1 MNFSHLKNQKEVQ
14 MVDIS
19 KKKSTSREAR
29 AVAIVKFS
37 SKTFKKIVSDDSPKG
52 SIFNTAVLAGTLAAK
67 KTHELIPL
75 CHNINLG
82 SVNIN
87 FKIDKR
93 NSSVE
98 VNSIVKSSYK
108 TGVEMEALT
117 ACSIACLTIY
127 DMCKSF
133 DKEIIINKIRLN
145 TKVVENQVNIKMIR
159 YTKALKLIS
168 ENVIKSKALETIKT
182 DNSNNRI
189 LGRDYYSE
197 VNLPKIIYLQW
208 MEL

>member
-1 MNFSHLKNQKEVQ
+1 MNFSHLKNNKEIR

-19 KKKSTSREAR
+19 NKKTTSREAH
-29 AVAIVKFS
+29 AVAVIKFN
-37 SKTFKKIVSDDSPKG
+37 SKTFKRIVLDESPKG
-52 SIFNTAVLAGTLAAK
+52 SIFNTAILAGTLAAK

-75 CHNINLG
+75 CHNINL
-82 SVNIN
+82 SSINID
-87 FKIDKR
+87 FKIIKK

-133 DKEIIINKIRLN
+133 DKEIIINKIRL
-145 TKVVENQVNIKMIR
+145 K
-159 YTKALKLIS
+159 Y
-168 ENVIKSKALETIKT
+168 KSGGKSGEYKN
-182 DNSNNRI
+182 D
-189 LGRDYYSE
+189 
-197 VNLPKIIYLQW
+197 KIYKST
-208 MEL
+208 

>member
-1 MNFSHLKNQKEVQ
+1 MSFSHLKNKREVQ

-52 SIFNTAVLAGTLAAK
+52 SIFNTAILAGTLAAK

-75 CHNINLG
+75 CHNINLS
-82 SVNIN
+82 SVSIN
-87 FKIDKR
+87 FKVDKK
-93 NSSVE
+93 NSSLE
-98 VNSIVKSSYK
+98 VMTIVKSIYM

-117 ACSIACLTIY
+117 SCSVACLTIY

-133 DKEIIINKIRLN
+133 DKEIIISNIRLIY
-145 TKVVENQVNIKMIR
+145 KR
-159 YTKALKLIS
+159 GG
-168 ENVIKSKALETIKT
+168 KSGKYKS
-182 DNSNNRI
+182 D
-189 LGRDYYSE
+189 
-197 VNLPKIIYLQW
+197 KIYKSS
-208 MEL
+208 

>member
-1 MNFSHLKNQKEVQ
+1 MNFSHLKNSKEIR

-19 KKKSTSREAR
+19 NKKTTSREAR
-29 AVAIVKFS
+29 AVAVIKFN
-37 SKTFKKIVSDDSPKG
+37 SKTFKKIVLDESPKG
-52 SIFNTAVLAGTLAAK
+52 SIFNTAILAGTLAAK

-98 VNSIVKSSYK
+98 VVAIVKSTYM

-117 ACSIACLTIY
+117 SCSIACLTIY

-133 DKEIIINKIRLN
+133 DKEIIINNVRLIYKSGGKSGKYKNDKI
-145 TKVVENQVNIKMIR
+145 
-159 YTKALKLIS
+159 Y
-168 ENVIKSKALETIKT
+168 KST
-182 DNSNNRI
+182 
-189 LGRDYYSE
+189 
-197 VNLPKIIYLQW
+197 
-208 MEL
+208 

>member
-1 MNFSHLKNQKEVQ
+1 MSFSHLKNNKEIR

-19 KKKSTSREAR
+19 NKKITCREAR
-29 AVAIVKFS
+29 AVAVIEFS
-37 SKTFKKIVSDDSPKG
+37 SKTFKKIISDQSPKG
-52 SIFNTAVLAGTLAAK
+52 SIFNTAILAGTLAAK

-75 CHNINLG
+75 CHNINL
-82 SVNIN
+82 SSININ
-87 FKIDKR
+87 FKTIAK

-133 DKEIIINKIRLN
+133 DKEIIINKIRL
-145 TKVVENQVNIKMIR
+145 K
-159 YTKALKLIS
+159 Y
-168 ENVIKSKALETIKT
+168 KSGGKSGEYKN
-182 DNSNNRI
+182 D
-189 LGRDYYSE
+189 
-197 VNLPKIIYLQW
+197 KICKST
-208 MEL
+208 

>member
-1 MNFSHLKNQKEVQ
+1 MSFSHLKNKREVQ

-52 SIFNTAVLAGTLAAK
+52 SIFNTAILAGTLAAK

-98 VNSIVKSSYK
+98 VIAIVKSTYM

-117 ACSIACLTIY
+117 SCSIACLTIY

-133 DKEIIINKIRLN
+133 DKEIIINNVRLIYKSGGKSGKYKNDKI
-145 TKVVENQVNIKMIR
+145 
-159 YTKALKLIS
+159 Y
-168 ENVIKSKALETIKT
+168 KSA
-182 DNSNNRI
+182 
-189 LGRDYYSE
+189 
-197 VNLPKIIYLQW
+197 
-208 MEL
+208 

>member
-1 MNFSHLKNQKEVQ
+1 MSFSHLKNNREVQ

-19 KKKSTSREAR
+19 NKKSTSREAR
-29 AVAIVKFS
+29 AIAIIKFS
-37 SKTFKKIVSDDSPKG
+37 SKTFKKIVLDDSPKG
-52 SIFNTAVLAGTLAAK
+52 SIFNTAILAGTLAAK

-75 CHNINLG
+75 CHNINLS

-98 VNSIVKSSYK
+98 VIAIVKSIYM

-117 ACSIACLTIY
+117 SCSIACLTIY

-133 DKEIIINKIRLN
+133 DKEIIINNVRLIYKSGGKSGKYKNDKI
-145 TKVVENQVNIKMIR
+145 
-159 YTKALKLIS
+159 Y
-168 ENVIKSKALETIKT
+168 KST
-182 DNSNNRI
+182 
-189 LGRDYYSE
+189 
-197 VNLPKIIYLQW
+197 
-208 MEL
+208 

>member
-1 MNFSHLKNQKEVQ
+1 MSFSHLKNKREVQ

-52 SIFNTAVLAGTLAAK
+52 SIFNTAILAGTLAAK

-75 CHNINLG
+75 CHNINLS

-87 FKIDKR
+87 FKIDKK

-98 VNSIVKSSYK
+98 VIAIVKSSYM

-117 ACSIACLTIY
+117 SCSIACLTIY

-133 DKEIIINKIRLN
+133 DKEIIINKLRL
-145 TKVVENQVNIKMIR
+145 K
-159 YTKALKLIS
+159 Y
-168 ENVIKSKALETIKT
+168 KSGGKSGEYKN
-182 DNSNNRI
+182 D
-189 LGRDYYSE
+189 
-197 VNLPKIIYLQW
+197 KIYKST
-208 MEL
+208 

>member
-1 MNFSHLKNQKEVQ
+1 MNFSHLKNNKEVR

-19 KKKSTSREAR
+19 NKKITYREAR
-29 AVAIVKFS
+29 AVAIIEFS
-37 SKTFKKIVSDDSPKG
+37 STTFKKIISDQSPKG
-52 SIFNTAVLAGTLAAK
+52 SIFNTAILAGTLAAK

-75 CHNINLG
+75 CHNINL
-82 SVNIN
+82 SSININ
-87 FKIDKR
+87 FKIITK

-133 DKEIIINKIRLN
+133 DKEIIINKIRL
-145 TKVVENQVNIKMIR
+145 K
-159 YTKALKLIS
+159 Y
-168 ENVIKSKALETIKT
+168 KSGGKSGEYKN
-182 DNSNNRI
+182 D
-189 LGRDYYSE
+189 
-197 VNLPKIIYLQW
+197 KIYKST
-208 MEL
+208 